1 MTINE
6 INIQQL
12 NTVLNDIYVQIK
24 VLADKI
30 KKNETSIKQLEIRLA
45 AAMTQ

>member
-1 MTINE
+1 MIINE

-30 KKNETSIKQLEIRLA
+30 KKNEISIKQLEIKLKARGE
-45 AAMTQ
+45 

>member
-12 NTVLNDIYVQIK
+12 NTVLNDIYFQIK

-30 KKNETSIKQLEIRLA
+30 KKNETSIKQLEIKLSVRGE
-45 AAMTQ
+45 

>member
-30 KKNETSIKQLEIRLA
+30 KKNETSIKQLEIRLSVRGE
-45 AAMTQ
+45 

>member
-6 INIQQL
+6 INVQQL
-12 NTVLNDIYVQIK
+12 NTVLNDIYVQLK

-30 KKNETSIKQLEIRLA
+30 KKNETSIRQLEIKLSA
-45 AAMTQ
+45 KGV

>member
-12 NTVLNDIYVQIK
+12 NTVLNDIYVQLKI
-24 VLADKI
+24 LADKI
-30 KKNETSIKQLEIRLA
+30 KKNETSIKQLEIKLS
-45 AAMTQ
+45 TKGV

>member
-12 NTVLNDIYVQIK
+12 NTVLNDIYMQIK

-30 KKNETSIKQLEIRLA
+30 KKNETSIKQLEIRLS
-45 AAMTQ
+45 TRGE

>member
-12 NTVLNDIYVQIK
+12 NTVLNDIYLQLKI
-24 VLADKI
+24 LTEKI
-30 KKNETSIKQLEIRLA
+30 KKNETSIKQLEIKLSA
-45 AAMTQ
+45 KGE

>member
-30 KKNETSIKQLEIRLA
+30 KKNETSIKQLEIRLSSRGE
-45 AAMTQ
+45 

>member
-12 NTVLNDIYVQIK
+12 NTILNDIYLQLKI
-24 VLADKI
+24 LNDKI
-30 KKNETSIKQLEIRLA
+30 KKNETSIKQLEIKLA
-45 AAMTQ
+45 AKGE

>member
-30 KKNETSIKQLEIRLA
+30 KKNETSIKQLEIKLSVRGE
-45 AAMTQ
+45 

>member
-6 INIQQL
+6 INIQQI
-12 NTVLNDIYVQIK
+12 NIVLNDIYVQIK

-30 KKNETSIKQLEIRLA
+30 KKNETSIKQLEIKLA
-45 AAMTQ
+45 TRGE

>member
-6 INIQQL
+6 INIQQI

-30 KKNETSIKQLEIRLA
+30 KKNETSIKQLEIRLSA
-45 AAMTQ
+45 RGE

>member
-30 KKNETSIKQLEIRLA
+30 KKNETNIKQLEIKLSA
-45 AAMTQ
+45 KGV

>member
-6 INIQQL
+6 INVQQL

-30 KKNETSIKQLEIRLA
+30 KKNETNIKQLEIKLSA
-45 AAMTQ
+45 KGV

>member
-30 KKNETSIKQLEIRLA
+30 KKNETSIKQLEIKLSTRGE
-45 AAMTQ
+45 

>member
-12 NTVLNDIYVQIK
+12 NTVLNDIYVQLK
-24 VLADKI
+24 VLSEKI
-30 KKNETSIKQLEIRLA
+30 KKNETSIKQLEIKLSA
-45 AAMTQ
+45 KGV

>member
-12 NTVLNDIYVQIK
+12 NTVLNDIYLQLK
-24 VLADKI
+24 VLNDKI
-30 KKNETSIKQLEIRLA
+30 KKNETSIKQLEIKLA
-45 AAMTQ
+45 AKGE

>member
-12 NTVLNDIYVQIK
+12 NTVLNDIYVQLKI
-24 VLADKI
+24 LNDKI
-30 KKNETSIKQLEIRLA
+30 KKNETSIKQLEIKLA
-45 AAMTQ
+45 AKGE

>member
-30 KKNETSIKQLEIRLA
+30 KKNETNIKQLEIRLSSRGE
-45 AAMTQ
+45 

>member
-12 NTVLNDIYVQIK
+12 NTVLNDIYVQLK

-30 KKNETSIKQLEIRLA
+30 KKNETSIKQLEIKLA
-45 AAMTQ
+45 ARGV

>member
-30 KKNETSIKQLEIRLA
+30 KKNEISIKHLEIKLA
-45 AAMTQ
+45 ARGE

>member
-24 VLADKI
+24 ILADKI
-30 KKNETSIKQLEIRLA
+30 KKNETSIKQLEIRLS
-45 AAMTQ
+45 TRGE

>member
-30 KKNETSIKQLEIRLA
+30 KKNETSIKQLEIRLNERGE
-45 AAMTQ
+45 

>member
-12 NTVLNDIYVQIK
+12 NTVLNDIYLQLK
-24 VLADKI
+24 VLNDKI
-30 KKNETSIKQLEIRLA
+30 KKNETSIKRLEIKLSA
-45 AAMTQ
+45 KGE

>member
-30 KKNETSIKQLEIRLA
+30 KKNETSIKQLEIKLA
-45 AAMTQ
+45 ARGV

>member
-30 KKNETSIKQLEIRLA
+30 KKNETSIKQLEIKLLSRGE
-45 AAMTQ
+45 

>member
-30 KKNETSIKQLEIRLA
+30 KKNETSIKQLEIRLS
-45 AAMTQ
+45 TRGE